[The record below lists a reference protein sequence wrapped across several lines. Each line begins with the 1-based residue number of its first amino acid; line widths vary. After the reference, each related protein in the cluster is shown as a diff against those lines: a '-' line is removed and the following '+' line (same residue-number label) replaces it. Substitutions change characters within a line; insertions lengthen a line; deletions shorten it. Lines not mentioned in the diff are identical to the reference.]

1 MLKSTT
7 LLVKGAELVVECSRL
22 RAGANVI
29 VLCDKDRWI
38 EGEAVAGVCQ
48 ARGAH
53 PMILDVTTEVMW
65 YYNNL
70 KRPIPKPHLLGA
82 MMGADFCF
90 AVADGEYCHG
100 VGHTDSQ
107 HDAQRNGMRYV
118 IVEEYMSEWKTTR
131 QDIDAFVARTHR
143 LTEMVSQCS
152 EVVVT
157 TAKGTNMVFPR
168 KTGADGLSF
177 IPIGGEMSCVS
188 PNYGES
194 AMVPQEWAAHGH
206 AVIDGILVGLGEMGD
221 DPVIWEVEDGR
232 IAEVKGGTNAQRFRQ
247 FLADSGENAGAIAE
261 CGICTSH
268 VEKRAYEYAG
278 RPPHWSVGGWG
289 TVHIGIGHNTTIGGE
304 ITSPIHVDC
313 QMYDTTV
320 AIDGV
325 KVMDSGKYL
334 W

>member
-1 MLKSTT
+1 MLTSTT
-7 LLVKGAELVVECSRL
+7 LLVKGAELVVEC
-22 RAGANVI
+22 AGVVEGANVI
-29 VLCDKDRWI
+29 VLCDKDRWL

-118 IVEEYMSEWKTTR
+118 IVEEYMSEWKTTKK
-131 QDIDAFVARTHR
+131 DIDDFIARTHR
-143 LTEMVSQCS
+143 ITEMVSECR

-157 TAKGTNMVFPR
+157 TTKGTSMVFPR
-168 KTGADGLSF
+168 RAETDGLSF
-177 IPIGGEMSCVS
+177 VPIGGEMSCVS
-188 PNYGES
+188 PNYAES
-194 AMVPQEWAAHGH
+194 AMVPQEWTSHGQ
-206 AVIDGILVGLGEMGD
+206 AVIDGVLVGLGEMTN
-221 DPVIWEVEDGR
+221 DPVTWEVKDGR
-232 IAEVKGGTNAQRFRQ
+232 IVEVKGGVNAERFRQ
-247 FLADSGENAGAIAE
+247 FLEESGENAGAIAE

-268 VEKRAYEYAG
+268 VQKRAYEYMG
-278 RPPHWSVGGWG
+278 RPAHWSVGARG
-289 TVHIGIGHNTTIGGE
+289 TVHIGIGHNTTIGGA

-320 AIDGV
+320 EIDGV
-325 KVMDSGKYL
+325 KVMDKGKYVE
-334 W
+334 